1 MNWTC
6 SEIESDVVSILEMK
20 SLPLSVSYDDGKL
33 KQFIKIREL
42 CVQADKADILPNGGQ
57 LGWRRGTGG
66 GGNGGHNHTNNHN
79 HGGNRPQ
86 GLPNRWRGQGP
97 MRPQP
102 KPSGP
107 PSERS
112 NGSSSGGGSGGG
124 RYMSK
129 FQNSDSPL
137 EDKILNQV
145 ILNKLNKFSS
155 ANYEEVKAFLQQIM
169 DSDEKD
175 FLRDFMLLVFKKA
188 ASEPTFCPL
197 YARMIAELSVSYKS
211 LVDELTNLYTKYL
224 AIFEEVSE
232 DQCKDYEQFVQRNR
246 EKIHRLGY
254 SQFLAELTSRGVLTQ
269 TQIQQLFDTILQQ
282 IKSCSSEDTSK
293 QQLVEEYSDC
303 LLRMSKA
310 FQGTKSASLLAIR
323 SGLGANCDSCI
334 TDILANRTANYPGLS
349 KKAQFTLMDCLDIFR
364 NSK

>member
-6 SEIESDVVSILEMK
+6 SEVESDVVSILEMK
-20 SLPLSVSYDDGKL
+20 SLPMSVTYDETMR
-33 KQFIKIREL
+33 KQFSRIRDL

-57 LGWRRGTGG
+57 LGWRRGPPQAI
-66 GGNGGHNHTNNHN
+66 NHSAYNQ
-79 HGGNRPQ
+79 HGGQGHGSRPQ

-102 KPSGP
+102 KPAQP
-107 PSERS
+107 PSEKQ
-112 NGSSSGGGSGGG
+112 NVG
-124 RYMSK
+124 RYTSK
-129 FQNSDSPL
+129 FQSSDTPV

-145 ILNKLNKFSS
+145 ILNKLNKFST

-197 YARMIAELSVSYKS
+197 YARMISELSESYTT
-211 LVDELTNLYTKYL
+211 LVDELTKLYTQYL
-224 AIFEEVSE
+224 TIFEEVSE

-269 TQIQQLFDTILQQ
+269 EQIQQLFDTIIQQ
-282 IKSCSSEDTSK
+282 IKNCSSEGTTK

-303 LLRMSKA
+303 LVRMSKA

-323 SGLGANCDSCI
+323 SGLADKCDASI
-334 TDILANRTANYPGLS
+334 RDILANRSTKFPGLS

-364 NSK
+364 TSK

>member
-20 SLPLSVSYDDGKL
+20 SLPLSVSYDDGKR
-33 KQFIKIREL
+33 KQFAKIRDL

-66 GGNGGHNHTNNHN
+66 GSGSGGHSHG
-79 HGGNRPQ
+79 GGNRPQ

-102 KPSGP
+102 KPTGAP
-107 PSERS
+107 TERPS
-112 NGSSSGGGSGGG
+112 GG
-124 RYMSK
+124 RYTSK

-224 AIFEEVSE
+224 TIFEEVSE

-269 TQIQQLFDTILQQ
+269 GQIQQLFDTILQQ

-293 QQLVEEYSDC
+293 QHLVEEYSDC

-310 FQGTKSASLLAIR
+310 FQGTKSSSLLAIR
-323 SGLGANCDSCI
+323 SGLAANCDSCI
-334 TDILANRTANYPGLS
+334 TDILANRTVKYPGLS